1 MEGADEARERL
12 GGLFNIVVTPFHQ
25 DGTLDVPALVDNI
38 ERVIALGYDGC
49 LIGGTYGE
57 FPAMSA
63 GERAELFRRAV
74 EAVADR
80 VPVMLCSADA
90 NPRTAGELT
99 ELASALGG
107 VPMVTAPFV
116 SEVSDGQ
123 IIDYF
128 SAVTP
133 LSRNGIVIYNAPG
146 IGITLSAQLIE
157 RIADIPGIVALKQG
171 DLTPTTVDILIGRLS
186 GRIRLFCASDL
197 TFLGPVTAGFDGLSS
212 TNSGAI
218 PELIHA
224 SYRAAKEGDLRV
236 AGKLHRMWY
245 PLRELARQYG
255 QPQTTKAAMA
265 ARGYSG
271 GSVRPP
277 LSDLT
282 EQARLQVA
290 AAMAAITGNPL
301 FTGLSTA
308 DPRGEAA
315 QATASI

>member
-12 GGLFNIVVTPFHQ
+12 SGLFNIVVTPFHQ
-25 DGTLDVPALVDNI
+25 DGDLDVPALAGNI

-63 GERAELFRRAV
+63 GERAELFRRSV
-74 EAVADR
+74 EAVAGR

-90 NPRTAGELT
+90 DPRTARELT

-116 SEVSDGQ
+116 SEVTDGQ
-123 IIDYF
+123 IVDYF
-128 SAVTP
+128 RAITP
-133 LSRNGIVIYNAPG
+133 LSRSGVVIYNAPG
-146 IGITLSAQLIE
+146 IGITLSPQLIE

-171 DLTPTTVDILIGRLS
+171 DLTPTAVDILIGRVG

-197 TFLGPVTAGFDGLSS
+197 AFLGPVAAGFDGLSS

-218 PELIHA
+218 PELIQA
-224 SYRAAKEGDLRV
+224 SYRAASSGNLPT
-236 AGKLHRMWY
+236 AGELHRVWY
-245 PLRELARQYG
+245 PLRELARRYG

-265 ARGYSG
+265 ARGYRG

-277 LSDLT
+277 LSDLD
-282 EQARLQVA
+282 EAARQQVA
-290 AAMAAITGNPL
+290 AAVAGITENP
-301 FTGLSTA
+301 FFGKIPTA
-308 DPRGEAA
+308 TPARK
-315 QATASI
+315 